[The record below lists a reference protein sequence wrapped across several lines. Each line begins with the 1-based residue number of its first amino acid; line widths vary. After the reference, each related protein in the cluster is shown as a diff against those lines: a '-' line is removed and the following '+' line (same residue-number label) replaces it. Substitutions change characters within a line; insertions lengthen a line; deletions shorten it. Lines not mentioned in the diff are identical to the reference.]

1 MAFSKRCQKLP
12 PNSAAATSLSPTKA
26 RSLLYKSTANERH
39 PNKLTE
45 CVESTSQQICMGHL
59 IKSVFT
65 DDATFQMLWQLC
77 KQHQIKL
84 QEMSQTTNNVKTPQ
98 HSFGNEKKKAFP
110 KAHTQLQAVYINQ
123 ILTAADQDTTLRSL
137 LPRRKQ
143 KMLCATLP
151 GSRRLP
157 TSGSSYQG
165 DTLVCET
172 IIIKHPSPGFYF
184 TTPSFGEGGDEK
196 ERKEQSLFLNSN
208 STTYFPFLLLISN
221 TSK

>member
-1 MAFSKRCQKLP
+1 M
-12 PNSAAATSLSPTKA
+12 
-26 RSLLYKSTANERH
+26 TA
-39 PNKLTE
+39 L
-45 CVESTSQQICMGHL
+45 
-59 IKSVFT
+59 
-65 DDATFQMLWQLC
+65 
-77 KQHQIKL
+77 
-84 QEMSQTTNNVKTPQ
+84 QTTSNKITGDVSNNKQCKNT
-98 HSFGNEKKKAFP
+98 SAFLWKWKKKAFP

-172 IIIKHPSPGFYF
+172 IINKHPSPGLYF

-196 ERKEQSLFLNSN
+196 ERKEKKEQSLFLNSN